1 MQPHPVFT
9 NDLEI
14 NKYKKLFL
22 NQPNEPREEL
32 DYDRLKGE
40 VKLEYE
46 FVYGD
51 KKVSLMKKSDA
62 KFLERQLPVGL
73 FHDKVAKGYEIFTTR
88 KSAIDIWGISKQGD
102 LLLFELKDAGN
113 SSIGILTELLFYCF
127 VMKKVMDG
135 IFRHEDPVD
144 KNIDEI
150 RRTSKIKAYFLAP
163 RLHPLLDEKLVQ
175 VLNKTT
181 APEVEFD
188 YLWFDKNDCDKV
200 EYGFKIKKTG
210 Y

>member
-1 MQPHPVFT
+1 LL

-51 KKVSLMKKSDA
+51 RRGTLMNKSDA
-62 KFLERQLPVGL
+62 RFIERQLPVGL
-73 FHDKVAKGYEIFTTR
+73 FHDEVKKDNEIFTTG
-88 KSAIDIWGISKQGD
+88 KSAIDIWGISNQND

-113 SSIGILTELLFYCF
+113 TSVGILTELLFYCC
-127 VMKKVMDG
+127 VMRNVKDG
-135 IFRHEDPVD
+135 IFKYEDPVD
-144 KNIDEI
+144 RKIDAI
-150 RRTSKIKAYFLAP
+150 KKTSRIKACFLAP

-175 VLNKTT
+175 VLNNAI
-181 APEVEFD
+181 APQVEFD
-188 YLWFDKNDCDKV
+188 YLWFGKNESAKV
-200 EYGFKIKKTG
+200 EFGFRINSEML
-210 Y
+210 